1 MGFFL
6 ITLFVGLLI
15 FGLSL
20 YVMER
25 VELSHSSREFTV
37 GCAMVAMVVGVVMAV
52 CSVFFFLFTGI
63 DKISESVNREKLK
76 NERGKYMRLL
86 NEDYNA
92 GNLSVALEFNEK
104 YKLCKFRESTFM
116 WSHYNTNGVCADT
129 IPIPTGKF
137 MPTQKIK
144 ISSDSTGQ

>member
-6 ITLFVGLLI
+6 VVLALGVLI
-15 FGLSL
+15 FFISIYG
-20 YVMER
+20 MER
-25 VELSHSSREFTV
+25 GEQGRNEVLTGFSIAGF
-37 GCAMVAMVVGVVMAV
+37 VVGVVMV
-52 CSVFFFLFTGI
+52 CLCAFFFLFTGI
-63 DKISESVNREKLK
+63 DKINQSVNVEKLK

-92 GNLSVALEFNEK
+92 GNLSTALDFNET